1 MKISPL
7 TETTISTCVDNIDKA
22 IESLVASRLDKS
34 NLEASIHI
42 LKCNPDLYT
51 TDSFKTLQATL
62 ESAHEVMDNI
72 DLQTVIDK
80 QTLSLQDATASWYW
94 QIM

>member
-42 LKCNPDLYT
+42 AK
-51 TDSFKTLQATL
+51 K
-62 ESAHEVMDNI
+62 M
-72 DLQTVIDK
+72 
-80 QTLSLQDATASWYW
+80 
-94 QIM
+94 

>member
-42 LKCNPDLYT
+42 AKNVIRTFILLIVLKHCKLLLKAPM
-51 TDSFKTLQATL
+51 K
-62 ESAHEVMDNI
+62 
-72 DLQTVIDK
+72 
-80 QTLSLQDATASWYW
+80 
-94 QIM
+94 